1 MSEKTLV
8 LALGN
13 ILRADDGVGAVVVS
27 LLEDYPA
34 VPDVDLLDG
43 GTPGFETVL
52 LMQDYAHVIVID
64 AADMELAPG
73 EWRQFSPDEVRLK
86 SRDLHLRGTLHYAG
100 LAEALSL
107 GAALDLLPPHIT
119 IIGVQPASI
128 EWEMGLTDAVQAAT
142 RPVAEYV
149 YSVLTAESELT
160 S

>member
-1 MSEKTLV
+1 MTEKTLV

-13 ILRADDGVGAVVVS
+13 TLRADDGVGAAVIEV
-27 LLEDYPA
+27 LETYPA

-52 LMQDYAHVIVID
+52 LMQNYTHVIVID

-73 EWRQFSPDEVRLK
+73 AWRQFTPDAVRLK
-86 SRDLHLRGTLHYAG
+86 SRDMHLRGTLHYAG

-128 EWEMGLTDAVQAAT
+128 DWEIGLTDAVQAAV
-142 RPVAEYV
+142 PQVADAV
-149 YSVLTAESELT
+149 YALLGVHER
-160 S
+160 